1 MRARYESLSWA
12 RMSLMLKGLCC
23 LCCCRPFV
31 FFSMGNVVICIFMY
45 TPPVRVYVCVW
56 AGERV
61 GGTLARSG
69 NVPWRALSQWRA
81 PLGRLSTSDCRSSRM
96 APVFKDHAVIGCNNI
111 IYLFFNV
118 AAHIAFKNAYIR
130 ILISNFSQLSKLI
143 ALILYFSY
151 LLFFYAK
158 HTYAYTHIASSSYML
173 TLSLLYYYY
182 RYIFK
187 VSWNVSSYIVLVRT
201 FLKYKSIFF

>member
-1 MRARYESLSWA
+1 MNRYLERECHWCWRVCAVCVVVDRSFCSAWV
-12 RMSLMLKGLCC
+12 MLWSVFSCTHRLCAC
-23 LCCCRPFV
+23 
-31 FFSMGNVVICIFMY
+31 M
-45 TPPVRVYVCVW
+45 CVW

-96 APVFKDHAVIGCNNI
+96 APVFKDHAVIGYNNI

-130 ILISNFSQLSKLI
+130 IFISNFSQLSKLI

-187 VSWNVSSYIVLVRT
+187 LSWNVSSYIVLVRT